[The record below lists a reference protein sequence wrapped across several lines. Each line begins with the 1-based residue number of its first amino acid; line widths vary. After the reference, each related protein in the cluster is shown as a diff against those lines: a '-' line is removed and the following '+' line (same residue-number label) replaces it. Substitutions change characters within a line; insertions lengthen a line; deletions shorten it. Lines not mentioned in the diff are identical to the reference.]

1 MPGRKVRKSAGK
13 RHKFRLGRLH
23 WSALPG
29 GGHYPFGLRAAKA
42 EVLLLVGRWT
52 ELEQMYRQDCDR
64 ARAAGMRGVQARLL
78 MHHGELLGWRR
89 HDKRARVLLEEAAA
103 IFREL
108 GDDRGLLQCRNGQAV
123 TCIALGEYER
133 AEALVTESE
142 GSARRR
148 GYRQILCWLLNSHA
162 VLCRERGQIERAIAY
177 IEERMTI
184 SQELG
189 GLTEVASSHMNLAV
203 MFSEDGRHD
212 LALEQNRAALEL
224 GHRMGDAV
232 LQNYALYNQAQIFR
246 KMGRGVECLDCLRQ
260 ALAISRHLGDEPME
274 RDIQKDMSNVE
285 KAMRKNKK
293 IEDL

>member
-1 MPGRKVRKSAGK
+1 MAAHTGNRLLPGRDLWTR
-13 RHKFRLGRLH
+13 R
-23 WSALPG
+23 PN

-42 EVLLLVGRWT
+42 EVLLLVGRWA
-52 ELEQMYRQDCDR
+52 ELEELYEQDYGQ
-64 ARAAGMRGVQARLL
+64 ALKAGLRDVQARLL
-78 MHHGELLGWRR
+78 MEKGELEGWRNR
-89 HDKRARVLLEEAAA
+89 HSQAKGLFERAAVSY
-103 IFREL
+103 REL
-108 GDDRGLLQCRNGQAV
+108 GDAKGRLRCENGLAV
-123 TCIALGEYER
+123 VHINLKQYDK
-133 AEALVTESE
+133 AEAIINEAT
-142 GSARRR
+142 ARAR
-148 GYRQILCWLLNSHA
+148 GQGLRPALCSLLNSHA
-162 VLCRERGQIERAIAY
+162 VLCRERGQSERAIAY